1 MTGAP
6 NEDPIHGS
14 PLAIEAVTTD
24 TTTVLVVR
32 GELDV
37 ATVPQLQDAL
47 AASDGNNVDL
57 DLSALEFIDAS
68 GVGMLASAAAQ
79 SRQEGKGLRV
89 LRARPFVQR
98 VLAVC
103 ELDHL
108 IGSSDGD
115 GSSTKA
121 SDSKSH

>member
-1 MTGAP
+1 MTGEG
-6 NEDPIHGS
+6 NNRSIRGS

-24 TTTVLVVR
+24 TTTMLMIR

-37 ATVPQLQDAL
+37 ATVRQLQDAL
-47 AASDGNNVDL
+47 AASDGDNVDL

-68 GVGMLASAAAQ
+68 GVGMLARAAAQ
-79 SRQEGKGLRV
+79 YRQGGKGLRV